1 MQEKRHVHFIGIG
14 GVGMSGL
21 ASIDLA
27 RGLRVSGSDPQ
38 QNAATER
45 LAASGAAI
53 HTQQAAAN
61 IEMKTPDIVVYSA
74 AIHVDNPELQAAK
87 NAGILIVSRADYLGR
102 LM

>member
-1 MQEKRHVHFIGIG
+1 MQIKRHVHYIGIG

-45 LAASGAAI
+45 LAMGGATIYTRQVASNIETENPDLVVCTAAI
-53 HTQQAAAN
+53 HN
-61 IEMKTPDIVVYSA
+61 
-74 AIHVDNPELQAAK
+74 DNPELQAAK
-87 NAGILIVSRADYLGR
+87 NAGVPFISRADYL
-102 LM
+102 